1 MISRI
6 ILKNS
11 LKQSSR
17 YFSTAAGNYESVS
30 SENWYTPERKVEF
43 SNKASTIFN
52 AKNTKEKT
60 FAAFEYK

>member
-17 YFSTAAGNYESVS
+17 YFSAAAGNYESVS

-43 SNKASTIFN
+43 
-52 AKNTKEKT
+52 
-60 FAAFEYK
+60 